1 MKTKKVVVGVM
12 TAALFS
18 LTLSA
23 FSTTYAADETVQI
36 SVGSQEVKPG
46 EEFSVDVALSDIPS
60 AGIQSC
66 DFSVEFD
73 SSIINVTSVTA
84 GALTET
90 GAAEA
95 DPWSSNVPVYEGYVN
110 DERHCVNLVWST
122 MADSQYWLQGEGVFC
137 TITGTVSK
145 DAKPG
150 TSTDLKVIP
159 TYRVYTKE
167 DGTKVENTVITAG
180 SMNGSSS
187 IKYDVKTADG
197 TISIVSDE
205 TDPSSSE
212 TTGETPDVVYGDADL
227 NGKLSISD
235 AVKIL
240 SYASNPE
247 KSPLE
252 NTDICD
258 VYNRGD
264 GVDGMD
270 SLSVQKRLT
279 NVIAE
284 LPESYLEVQ

>member
-18 LTLSA
+18 LTLGA
-23 FSTTYAADETVQI
+23 LSTTYAAGETVQI

-73 SSIINVTSVTA
+73 SSIISVTSVTA
-84 GALTET
+84 GTLTET
-90 GAAEA
+90 GADKA
-95 DPWSSNVPVYEGYVN
+95 DPWVSNVPVFDGNVD
-110 DERHCVNLVWST
+110 DERHSVNLVWNT
-122 MADSQYWLQGEGVFC
+122 MADSQYWLQNEGVFC

-159 TYRVYTKE
+159 TYRVYTKA

-180 SMNGSSS
+180 YMDGSSS
-187 IKYDVKTADG
+187 VRYDVKTADG
-197 TISIVSDE
+197 KISIASDG
-205 TDPSSSE
+205 SGE
-212 TTGETPDVVYGDADL
+212 TTGDDTNVVYGDANLD
-227 NGKLSISD
+227 GDLSITD
-235 AVKIL
+235 AVMIM
-240 SYASNPE
+240 SHASNSE
-247 KSPLE
+247 KSTIK
-252 NTDICD
+252 NVDICD

-279 NVIAE
+279 NIVTE
-284 LPESYLEVQ
+284 LPESYLVEVDQ

>member
-12 TAALFS
+12 AAALFS

-23 FSTTYAADETVQI
+23 FSTTYAANETVQI

-90 GAAEA
+90 GAAGA
-95 DPWSSNVPVYEGYVN
+95 DPWTANVPVYEGYVN

-145 DAKPG
+145 DAEPG

-180 SMNGSSS
+180 CMSGSSS
-187 IKYDVKTADG
+187 VRYDVKTADG

-205 TDPSSSE
+205 TKPSSSG
-212 TTGETPDVVYGDADL
+212 TTGETSDVVYGDADL
-227 NGKLSISD
+227 SGNLSISD
-235 AVKIL
+235 SVKIL
-240 SYASNPE
+240 SNASNPE
-247 KSPLE
+247 KAPLE
-252 NTDICD
+252 NEDICD

-264 GVDGMD
+264 GIDSMD
-270 SLSVQKRLT
+270 SLSVQKKLT

-284 LPESYLEVQ
+284 LPESYMEVS